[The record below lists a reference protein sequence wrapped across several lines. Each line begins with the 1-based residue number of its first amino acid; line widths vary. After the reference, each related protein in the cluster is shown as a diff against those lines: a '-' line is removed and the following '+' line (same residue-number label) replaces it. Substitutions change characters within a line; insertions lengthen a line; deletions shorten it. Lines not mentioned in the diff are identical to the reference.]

1 MPEPSKSGRHGLP
14 RHYTPGIVSILK
26 AVVVTIRPASGG
38 FERPDDGAVVRTV
51 LSFVPYMTPGV
62 RWAWPFGL
70 WMLDKMPFCFGFG
83 GRFRSLAIDDRVAF
97 LARLRESFPPFPA
110 LVDGMRSLIMLSFY
124 QQPQVLDLLE
134 VDWARRA
141 RELVERRA
149 RLQELSDDLANPRN
163 VAKPGV

>member
-1 MPEPSKSGRHGLP
+1 MPEPSKSGRHRLP
-14 RHYTPGIVSILK
+14 RHYTPGIISILQ

-38 FERPDDGAVVRTV
+38 FEKPDDGAVVRTV

-83 GRFRSLAIDDRVAF
+83 GRFRSLAIDDRAAF
-97 LARLRESFPPFPA
+97 LARLHESFAPFPT

-134 VDWARRA
+134 VDWAQRA
-141 RELVERRA
+141 RELIERRA
-149 RLQELSDDLANPRN
+149 RLQELSGDLADRGN
-163 VAKPGV
+163 VTKPGV